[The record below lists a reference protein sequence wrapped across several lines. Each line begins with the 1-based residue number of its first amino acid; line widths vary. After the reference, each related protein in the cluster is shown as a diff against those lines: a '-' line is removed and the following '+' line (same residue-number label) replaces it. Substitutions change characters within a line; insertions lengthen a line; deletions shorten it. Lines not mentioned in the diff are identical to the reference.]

1 MISFIK
7 WTALIIII
15 AVLQTSV
22 LPQYLFPIYKPDL
35 FLIFMV
41 LLALRAPFTVSLPAS
56 YSLGLLKD
64 CLSGIYFGL
73 NAFSFL
79 IVYLVIKLLSD
90 RLYVQN
96 AFLLVM
102 TVSASTV
109 AVMAIN
115 LILLTIFS
123 ESPGLFSSILH
134 SVIPHLLMNA
144 FAVSLTTLFPEINR
158 SGTAR

>member
-1 MISFIK
+1 MISFLK
-7 WTALIIII
+7 WMALILFI

-22 LPQYLFPIYKPDL
+22 LPQYFFPYYKPDL

-41 LLALRAPFTVSLPAS
+41 MLALRAPFTASLPAS

-64 CLSGIYFGL
+64 CLGGIYFGL

-79 IVYLVIKLLSD
+79 IVYLIIKLLSD

-96 AFLLVM
+96 TFLLVL

-109 AVMAIN
+109 SVMAIN
-115 LILLTIFS
+115 LLLLTIFS
-123 ESPGLFSSILH
+123 ESPGLFSSIFH
-134 SVIPHLLMNA
+134 SIIPHLLMNA
-144 FAVSLTTLFPEINR
+144 FAVSLTALFPEINR
-158 SGTAR
+158 NGTAR